1 MATVNI
7 NKSTNEYIEIGI
19 IHQLKRLGGMKG
31 CAIISKGAEQEAPDN
46 LPCVVV
52 NCESVS
58 KYGDFPDEIRAKQAL
73 VSCTLYGDSEQTTQ
87 AKFEN
92 YACQL
97 EARLFDISGM
107 KSRFNPPTSGRDTR
121 KVKAIHLHDVTD
133 VQTEADTRGTVWSF
147 TAGAT
152 LICHA

>member
-1 MATVNI
+1 MATINI
-7 NKSTNEYIEIGI
+7 NKSSNEYIETGI
-19 IHQLKRLGGMKG
+19 IDQLKRLGGMKG

-58 KYGDFPDEIRAKQAL
+58 KFGDVPDEMRAKEAAIT
-73 VSCTLYGDSEQTTQ
+73 CTLYGDSEQMTQ
-87 AKFEN
+87 AKFES
-92 YACQL
+92 YACQI
-97 EARLFDISGM
+97 EARLFDIAGM
-107 KSRFNPPTSGRDTR
+107 KSRYNPPASGRDTR
-121 KVKAIHLHDVTD
+121 KVKAIYLHDVTD
-133 VQTEADTRGTVWSF
+133 ARTESDTSGTVWTF